1 MPETMMEGL
10 RDYFLACPQLK
21 DGKLNINFLP
31 DGEQGT
37 EYSIDT
43 IPGGQVL
50 KTYINGDSQ
59 RQLLFAIRSVE
70 EYGSDVLA
78 NLDSCG
84 LFERLESWMERQSSA
99 GVLPALPEGKQA
111 ERVEVQSTCY
121 LMSTTPNYGK
131 YQIQCR
137 LIYRQR
143 KE

>member
-1 MPETMMEGL
+1 MPDTMMEGL
-10 RDYFLACPQLK
+10 RDYFLACPLLK
-21 DGKLNINFLP
+21 NGKINVNFLP
-31 DGEQGT
+31 DGEQGR

-84 LFERLESWMERQSSA
+84 LFERLESWMERQSNA
-99 GVLPALPEGKQA
+99 GVLPALPEGKEA
-111 ERVEVQSTCY
+111 ERVEVQST
-121 LMSTTPNYGK
+121 
-131 YQIQCR
+131 
-137 LIYRQR
+137 
-143 KE
+143 